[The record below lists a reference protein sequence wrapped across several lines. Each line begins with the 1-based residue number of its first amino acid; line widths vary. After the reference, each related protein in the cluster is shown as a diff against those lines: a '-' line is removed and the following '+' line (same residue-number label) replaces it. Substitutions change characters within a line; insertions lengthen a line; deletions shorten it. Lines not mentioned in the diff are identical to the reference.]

1 MLSAKTVSLTQSN
14 KPNTHHSFNGDM
26 SDCHCQLCRF
36 TCGVK
41 GLEPD
46 LKEYLVNI
54 VPFLYVGHQ

>member
-14 KPNTHHSFNGDM
+14 KPNTHHGFNGDM
-26 SDCHCQLCRF
+26 SECHYQLCRF

-46 LKEYLVNI
+46 LKGYLVNI
-54 VPFLYVGHQ
+54 VAFLYVEHR